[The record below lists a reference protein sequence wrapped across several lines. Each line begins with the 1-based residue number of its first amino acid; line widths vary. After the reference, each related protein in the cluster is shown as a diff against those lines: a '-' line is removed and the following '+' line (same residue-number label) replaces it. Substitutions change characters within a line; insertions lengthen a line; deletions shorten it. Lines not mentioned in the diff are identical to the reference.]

1 MNIQWQKYKELELIA
16 DSLAEPQTE
25 KLKFAARLSQVWR
38 SLASRSTQNLCYEQ
52 QVEHLEQCLAINWLD
67 DGTSEPSIWRT
78 VWAFLSQPVFSFS
91 LSTSSEPQIRQV
103 SDQGGRT
110 WWYAYDPMTGQTT
123 YLESEEDVQIWLEER
138 F

>member
-1 MNIQWQKYKELELIA
+1 MNIQWQKYRELELIA
-16 DSLAEPQTE
+16 DSIAEPQTD
-25 KLKFAARLSQVWR
+25 KLAFVARLSQVWG
-38 SLASRSTQNLCYEQ
+38 SLANRSTQKLCCEQ
-52 QVEHLEQCLAINWLD
+52 QVEHLKRCLAIDWLD

-78 VWAFLSQPVFSFS
+78 VWAFLSQPVFEWS

-103 SDQGGRT
+103 SDRGGRT
-110 WWYAYDPMTGQTT
+110 WWYAYDPITGQTT